1 LIKPLGEIDEI
12 GGGAFEN
19 FPISQKGRKSHNLL
33 LNVDAGARWPT
44 TGGAWSGYVE
54 ATNEG
59 FVMKTMKLHGKIT
72 AGLCCLLL
80 GNVAFA
86 ADNCAPTNGTVAP
99 AVALYDGF
107 NLVYDISALAVGSTI
122 AARTVKAAPEV
133 YTSCPSA
140 VGSKVVGGVLTGG
153 GIVTGRAGPF
163 NTLETI
169 VPGVGVRIT
178 SVYNPNGI
186 NPWPASGGAKAGSV
200 VTTNTITFVK
210 TSSINTGLDS
220 LETFASMQ
228 VAIGD
233 NRLIVLD
240 LGLNDGIRFIRGGA
254 TTCSASVMPG
264 SAISMPKV
272 QAAAL
277 TTYGGTAG
285 NTPFSIQLVN
295 CTTAG
300 AVSNG
305 VAVRTYFDGPQ
316 VNASTGNLNLGGAA
330 TATNVQLQLTNANG
344 SVINLAGAKT
354 AQNVAIQQITSGAAN
369 LPYAV
374 RYFATGKSTP
384 GLVAS
389 VVNYTIEYP

>member
-1 LIKPLGEIDEI
+1 
-12 GGGAFEN
+12 
-19 FPISQKGRKSHNLL
+19 
-33 LNVDAGARWPT
+33 
-44 TGGAWSGYVE
+44 
-54 ATNEG
+54 
-59 FVMKTMKLHGKIT
+59 MKTMKLHGKIM

-86 ADNCAPTNGTVAP
+86 ADNCAPTKGSVAP
-99 AVALYDGF
+99 ATAVYDGF
-107 NLVYDISALAVGSTI
+107 DYVYDISALAVGSTI
-122 AARTVKAAPEV
+122 ATRTVRAAPEMGL
-133 YTSCPSA
+133 SCPSA
-140 VGSKVVGGVLTGG
+140 AGSTVVSGVLTGG
-153 GIVTGRAGPF
+153 GIVTGRPGLF

-178 SVYNPNGI
+178 SVNTSTDLKL
-186 NPWPASGGAKAGSV
+186 WPAGRAAKAGSLA
-200 VTTNTITFVK
+200 TTNTITFVK

-254 TTCSASVMPG
+254 TTCVASVIPG

-277 TTYGGTAG
+277 ATYGGTAG
-285 NTPFSIQLVN
+285 TTPFSIQLVN

-330 TATNVQLQLTNANG
+330 TATNVQLQLTNASG

-354 AQNVAIQQITSGAAN
+354 DQNVAVQQISSGAAN

-384 GLVAS
+384 GSVAS

>member
-1 LIKPLGEIDEI
+1 
-12 GGGAFEN
+12 
-19 FPISQKGRKSHNLL
+19 
-33 LNVDAGARWPT
+33 
-44 TGGAWSGYVE
+44 
-54 ATNEG
+54 
-59 FVMKTMKLHGKIT
+59 MKKMKLHGKIM

-80 GNVAFA
+80 GNVACA
-86 ADNCAPTNGTVAP
+86 ADNCAPTNGSVAP
-99 AVALYDGF
+99 ATGLYDGF
-107 NLVYDISALAVGSTI
+107 DLVYDISALAVGSTI
-122 AARTVKAAPEV
+122 ATRTVRAAPEMGL
-133 YTSCPSA
+133 SCPSA
-140 VGSKVVGGVLTGG
+140 AGSTVVSGVLTGG
-153 GIVTGRAGPF
+153 GIVTGRPGLF

-178 SVYNPNGI
+178 SAVNPSTGFKL
-186 NPWPASGGAKAGSV
+186 WPAGRAAKAGSLA
-200 VTTNTITFVK
+200 TTNTITFVK
-210 TSSINTGLDS
+210 TSSINTGLDA
-220 LETFASMQ
+220 FDAYASMQ
-228 VAIGD
+228 VAVGD

-277 TTYGGTAG
+277 ATYGGTAG
-285 NTPFSIQLVN
+285 TTPFSIQLVN

-300 AVSNG
+300 TVSNG

-330 TATNVQLQLTNANG
+330 TATNVQLQLTNASG

-354 AQNVAIQQITSGAAN
+354 DQNVAVQQISSGAAN

-384 GLVAS
+384 GSVAS

>member
-1 LIKPLGEIDEI
+1 
-12 GGGAFEN
+12 
-19 FPISQKGRKSHNLL
+19 
-33 LNVDAGARWPT
+33 
-44 TGGAWSGYVE
+44 
-54 ATNEG
+54 
-59 FVMKTMKLHGKIT
+59 MKTMKLHGKIM

-86 ADNCAPTNGTVAP
+86 ADNCAPTSGSVAP
-99 AVALYDGF
+99 ATGLYDGF

-122 AARTVKAAPEV
+122 ATRTVRAAPEMGL
-133 YTSCPSA
+133 SCPSA
-140 VGSKVVGGVLTGG
+140 AGSTVVSGVLTGG
-153 GIVTGRAGPF
+153 GIVTGRPGLF

-169 VPGVGVRIT
+169 VPGVGVRVT
-178 SVYNPNGI
+178 SVNTSTDLKL
-186 NPWPASGGAKAGSV
+186 WPAGRAAKAGSLA
-200 VTTNTITFVK
+200 TTNTITFVK

-228 VAIGD
+228 VALGD

-277 TTYGGTAG
+277 ATYGGTAG

-316 VNASTGNLNLGGAA
+316 VNASTGNLNLGATA
-330 TATNVQLQLTNANG
+330 TATNVQLQLTNASG

-354 AQNVAIQQITSGAAN
+354 AQNVAIQQISSGAAN

>member
-1 LIKPLGEIDEI
+1 
-12 GGGAFEN
+12 
-19 FPISQKGRKSHNLL
+19 
-33 LNVDAGARWPT
+33 
-44 TGGAWSGYVE
+44 
-54 ATNEG
+54 
-59 FVMKTMKLHGKIT
+59 MKTMKLHGKIM

-86 ADNCAPTNGTVAP
+86 ADNCAPTSGSVAP
-99 AVALYDGF
+99 ATGLYDGF

-122 AARTVKAAPEV
+122 ATRTVRAAPDV
-133 YTSCPSA
+133 YISCPSA
-140 VGSKVVGGVLTGG
+140 VGSTVVAGVLTGG
-153 GIVTGRAGPF
+153 GIVTGRPGPF

-169 VPGVGVRIT
+169 VPGVGVRIN
-178 SVYNPNGI
+178 SAVNPSSTGFKL
-186 NPWPASGGAKAGSV
+186 WPTATAAKAGAV
-200 VTTNTITFVK
+200 VTTNTITFIK

-228 VAIGD
+228 VAVGD

-254 TTCSASVMPG
+254 TTCSASVIPG

-277 TTYGGTAG
+277 ATYGGTAG

-295 CTTAG
+295 CTTSG